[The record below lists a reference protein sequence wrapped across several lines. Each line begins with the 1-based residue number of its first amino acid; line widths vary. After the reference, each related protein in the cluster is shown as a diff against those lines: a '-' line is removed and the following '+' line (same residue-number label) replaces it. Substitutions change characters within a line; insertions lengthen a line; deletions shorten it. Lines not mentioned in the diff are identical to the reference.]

1 MITFDHV
8 TYTYEG
14 QTVPSLRDCSFTVGP
29 GELILF
35 TGESGCGKTTIIKLI
50 NGLLQHGGGGTLEG
64 AVTVNGRDVAGTPL
78 WELAQTVGSVF
89 QNPKSQFFNLD
100 TTGEVL
106 FGLESRGASRQMVW
120 REELSLPIF
129 LRKSLEG
136 KASSP
141 KISIWIRWF
150 GLWGPVKAMAWR
162 RFGLF
167 RESEAICRM
176 SISSAGFPIVPS
188 DFPIG
193 LLLTAPF

>member
-50 NGLLQHGGGGTLEG
+50 NGLLQHGGGGALEG
-64 AVTVNGRDVAGTPL
+64 AVTVGGRDVAGTPL

-106 FGLESRGASRQMVW
+106 FGLESRGASR
-120 REELSLPIF
+120 EEMSQALDSRRSD
-129 LRKSLEG
+129 LR
-136 KASSP
+136 
-141 KISIWIRWF
+141 R
-150 GLWGPVKAMAWR
+150 GPAPGSEYLCSVR
-162 RFGLF
+162 RG
-167 RESEAICRM
+167 EAAYRLCQRM
-176 SISSAGFPIVPS
+176 GHGAGGVCV
-188 DFPIG
+188 G
-193 LLLTAPF
+193 